1 MRGESIIWFVRVS
14 PASRRLAPF
23 KERQPQLFVTLC
35 ICDVSRD
42 NPAAHGAS
50 AADSFHLVIPSLP
63 GYGFSGKPTT
73 TGWGPERTARAWVV
87 LMKRLGYDT
96 FAAQGGDLGGVVA
109 NVMGKQAPSEL
120 LGIHVN
126 FSRDSTGGYCEIAS
140 KRRPA
145 AGQPV
150 G

>member
-1 MRGESIIWFVRVS
+1 M
-14 PASRRLAPF
+14 
-23 KERQPQLFVTLC
+23 TLC

-109 NVMGKQAPSEL
+109 NVMGRQAPSEL

-126 FSRDSTGGYCEIAS
+126 FPATVPADIVKSLQNGDPPPASLSAETLRCTG
-140 KRRPA
+140 
-145 AGQPV
+145 
-150 G
+150 